1 VDADDP
7 APGDTLAT
15 ADQVREAIEALT
27 ENDALRLR
35 KAAIACLPGTEYQDH
50 REIFNEAVRR
60 AMDAAVGLRGRN
72 WPINRVPFIA
82 FMIKTMESI
91 ANGSRESHAMS
102 KTDRFDALILEG
114 TAADHPM
121 DRLGMSTPSVEME
134 AIEAEDDAEAV
145 ARAKADAARI
155 DAFFEEDQEIGWL
168 IMCLKEGKS
177 AAKARALAGYS
188 TTEYETIR
196 KRMRRGMAKLFPER
210 RTA

>member
-1 VDADDP
+1 MEADDP

-15 ADQVREAIEALT
+15 ADQIREAIEALT

-50 REIFNEAVRR
+50 KEVINEAVRR
-60 AMDAAVGLRGRN
+60 AIDASVGLRGRN
-72 WPINRVPFIA
+72 WPINRVPFVA

-102 KTDRFDALILEG
+102 KTDRFDALVLEG
-114 TAADHPM
+114 SAADHPL
-121 DRLGMSTPSVEME
+121 DRLGMSTASVEME
-134 AIEAEDDAEAV
+134 AIEAEDEAEAV
-145 ARAKADAARI
+145 ALAKVDAARI
-155 DAFFEEDQEIGWL
+155 EAFFADDQDVGWL
-168 IMCLKEGKS
+168 IMCLKDGKS
-177 AAKARALAGYS
+177 AAKARAIAGYS

-196 KRMRRGMAKLFPER
+196 RRMRRGSEKLFPGR